1 LQVWQAIEAERRETA
16 MPVEYMNWVAA
27 VHCNDCGADSE
38 EGFHIMGQRCDGR
51 DGCGS
56 FNTRRVGIQKRPPTA
71 EQRQQVRRPPSC
83 SVDAAQ
89 QKVAVKS

>member
-1 LQVWQAIEAERRETA
+1 

-27 VHCNDCGADSE
+27 VHCNDCGANSE

-71 EQRQQVRRPPSC
+71 EQRQQVRRL
-83 SVDAAQ
+83 AANRRTPD
-89 QKVAVKS
+89 QKANLLEAQCMLVSLRHSGGMG

>member
-1 LQVWQAIEAERRETA
+1 